1 MINSRDELVV
11 TRRRQRT
18 EGNVISLNDGLP
30 DVLKNVSTRPLF
42 LLRLKVPP
50 LYVVGATPGAFRR
63 IGVVQGGSFEGA
75 RLSGAVL
82 DGGNDWQAVHG
93 DGCTKLDVRILLK
106 TTDDA
111 LIVMTYQALRHGP
124 PHVMEELDRGEIVD
138 PASYYFRLSALFETS
153 AEKYDWIN
161 RVIAVGVG
169 DRRAGGPIYNVF
181 EIL

>member
-1 MINSRDELVV
+1 M
-11 TRRRQRT
+11 T
-18 EGNVISLNDGLP
+18 SLNDGLP

-75 RLSGAVL
+75 RLSGAIL
-82 DGGNDWQAVHG
+82 DGGNDWQAVRG

-124 PHVMEELDRGEIVD
+124 PNVMEELDRGEIVD
-138 PASYYFRLSALFETS
+138 PASYPTAKIGENSRAFRQLGLGYANLG
-153 AEKYDWIN
+153 AHLMADGVAYDS
-161 RVIAVGVG
+161 
-169 DRRAGGPIYNVF
+169 DAGRGTAAAIR
-181 EIL
+181 